1 MDRSIIL
8 VVPQEILIR
17 IFTVRVQALSRSARN
32 ATLANFALVSRQF
45 ASASFEVLYSD
56 LQIDWFAGR
65 AILLTRTLASD
76 PQLAKRIRA
85 FAARGVAYED
95 RAFSHAQLV
104 LSDPGDASKII
115 AEARERAQAGERAP
129 QLGFLVDVASAELD
143 VLDEPARDIAIY
155 ILDER
160 YCQTAWIDEGHDD
173 WSEAPPTGEE
183 PVWALFYVLGILP
196 ALRELNLSGMN
207 IWARRIAV
215 PPEVVHKLRRL
226 TSLHTRAFDDCLLS
240 FFLDLG
246 RAKTLTF
253 HFRESPLDIT
263 SYPSVRLPS
272 LVELTIHSRVARFPT
287 MLAHWLA
294 GVAPPTLRKL
304 TISEVRREYLKH
316 WAGSLQNLPE
326 LDHLHLEVLTD
337 SRYGAYPN
345 EFLSWLSSS
354 HVRILHLVLDPS
366 PALML
371 SIPDTVVHLAVR
383 PDHFLSAL
391 ILFGSRQT
399 PIRNWIYSHPHLEAF
414 DIICSRHNLSITE
427 REGLFGDIGPT
438 FAEAN
443 VRLSAVEVQDEWS
456 YEWRCHG
463 GCSFGCEPSRVV
475 RVSSGSDSD
484 GSSTEGSGSD

>member
-160 YCQTAWIDEGHDD
+160 
-173 WSEAPPTGEE
+173 
-183 PVWALFYVLGILP
+183 
-196 ALRELNLSGMN
+196 
-207 IWARRIAV
+207 
-215 PPEVVHKLRRL
+215 
-226 TSLHTRAFDDCLLS
+226 
-240 FFLDLG
+240 
-246 RAKTLTF
+246 
-253 HFRESPLDIT
+253 
-263 SYPSVRLPS
+263 
-272 LVELTIHSRVARFPT
+272 
-287 MLAHWLA
+287 
-294 GVAPPTLRKL
+294 
-304 TISEVRREYLKH
+304 
-316 WAGSLQNLPE
+316 
-326 LDHLHLEVLTD
+326 
-337 SRYGAYPN
+337 
-345 EFLSWLSSS
+345 
-354 HVRILHLVLDPS
+354 
-366 PALML
+366 
-371 SIPDTVVHLAVR
+371 
-383 PDHFLSAL
+383 
-391 ILFGSRQT
+391 
-399 PIRNWIYSHPHLEAF
+399 
-414 DIICSRHNLSITE
+414 
-427 REGLFGDIGPT
+427 
-438 FAEAN
+438 
-443 VRLSAVEVQDEWS
+443 
-456 YEWRCHG
+456 
-463 GCSFGCEPSRVV
+463 
-475 RVSSGSDSD
+475 
-484 GSSTEGSGSD
+484 